1 MTFKEQII
9 QGIPDTLPHPKPFDT
24 FINHAP
30 KRKELSLD
38 EKKLAL
44 RNALRYFDSKHHA
57 KLIPEFI
64 RLDTTG
70 EFTCTASSI
79 TKCEPVQLKNIP
91 EK

>member
-30 KRKELSLD
+30 KKRKEVSLD

-57 KLIPEFI
+57 KLIPEFKSE
-64 RLDTTG
+64 LDTT
-70 EFTCTASSI
+70 ENLHVPLIHSRNASP
-79 TKCEPVQLKNIP
+79 CN
-91 EK
+91 